1 MKTVKIVLAL
11 LAAVVIFNSCTKEYA
26 VPTITWTPDNLSQ
39 FVDFED
45 ETTWNQ
51 TLNIT
56 FGAEAGISEIKI
68 WKHVYT
74 AAEIDPTTTLLDAP
88 TGYDALTTF
97 AYAFTTTHAAAD
109 FAGGVT
115 KIVYEFEVTD
125 ASETPQTTAKEY
137 TFFSEDVYSVTI
149 NVEDE
154 QGVAIEDATVT
165 FNGVEKTAAPYVFN
179 YIPVDNYEYTVEKA
193 GYTTVNVTDFAVD
206 SDTTITVEMIKNLS
220 AWSSDVMISL
230 LDNAYYNHIAVPD
243 HENTTIGFSYYTNP
257 VTPAN
262 HAQVKKT
269 ANCTGWVE
277 VTVDNYTTQAELAAA
292 YEAGTEISE
301 AFLGFDYEAKTFAG
315 KIFISKIGDEYV
327 LVKYIAGLTC
337 PNDHTST
344 TGNKG
349 NVLVFQYKK

>member
-11 LAAVVIFNSCTKEYA
+11 LAAVVIFNSCNKEYA
-26 VPTITWTPDNLSQ
+26 EPTIAWTPDNLSQ

-74 AAEIDPTTTLLDAP
+74 AAEIDPTTTLMDAP

-97 AYAFTTTHAAAD
+97 AYAFTTTHTAAD
-109 FAGGVT
+109 FANGVT

-137 TFFSEDVYSVTI
+137 TFFSEEVYTVTI

-165 FNGVEKTAAPYVFN
+165 FNGVEKTAAPYVFS
-179 YIPVDNYEYTVEKA
+179 YIPEGTYEYSVAKA
-193 GYTTVNVTDFAVD
+193 GYATVNVTDFAMAAA
-206 SDTTITVEMIKNLS
+206 DTAITVEMLMNIDENWS
-220 AWSSDVMISL
+220 AIIPLHLYGQTWATYNGNEISSYMSNVIGVAFNYTDATTVKIESTDFAGGSL
-230 LDNAYYNHIAVPD
+230 GCD
-243 HENTTIGFSYYTNP
+243 
-257 VTPAN
+257 
-262 HAQVKKT
+262 
-269 ANCTGWVE
+269 GWVV
-277 VTVDNYTTQAELAAA
+277 VTDISTLTTQASLANA
-292 YEAGTEISE
+292 YAAGTVIQEYNLPYDQHK
-301 AFLGFDYEAKTFAG
+301 AYAPVY
-315 KIFISKIGDEYV
+315 FISKMGTSYK
-327 LVKYIAGLTC
+327 LVYFVAGHR
-337 PNDHTST
+337 DAS
-344 TGNKG
+344 TGNVV
-349 NVLVFQYKK
+349 VLQYKD

>member
-26 VPTITWTPDNLSQ
+26 VPTIAWTPDNLSQ

-149 NVEDE
+149 NVQDE
-154 QGVAIEDATVT
+154 QGVAITDATVT
-165 FNGVEKTAAPYVFN
+165 FGGVELTAAPYVFN
-179 YIPVDNYEYTVEKA
+179 YVPEGTYEYSVVKA
-193 GYTTVNVTDFAVD
+193 GYATVNVTDFAMATA
-206 SDTTITVEMIKNLS
+206 DTAITVEMLMNIDATWS
-220 AWSSDVMISL
+220 AEIPLALISETGW
-230 LDNAYYNHIAVPD
+230 AQYNGTLVGT
-243 HENTTIGFSYYTNP
+243 HENTTIGFAFTYTDGATFR
-257 VTPAN
+257 VT
-262 HAQVKKT
+262 KT
-269 ANCTGWVE
+269 SNCTGWVLVNE
-277 VTVDNYTTQAELAAA
+277 ADALAFTTKSQLETA
-292 YEAGTEISE
+292 YIAGTEI
-301 AFLGFDYEAKTFAG
+301 AQYELPATFAKTYAPRY
-315 KIFISKIGDEYV
+315 FISKIGDEYL
-327 LVKYIAGLTC
+327 LVKYAYGYR
-337 PNDHTST
+337 NGAAN
-344 TGNKG
+344 TGN
-349 NVLVFQYKK
+349 VVVFQYKD